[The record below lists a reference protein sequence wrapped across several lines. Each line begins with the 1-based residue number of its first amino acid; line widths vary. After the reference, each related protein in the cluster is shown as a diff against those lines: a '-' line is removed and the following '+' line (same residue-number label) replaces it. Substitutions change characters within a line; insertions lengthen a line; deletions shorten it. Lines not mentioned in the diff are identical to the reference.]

1 MKTILFNN
9 LILASA
15 ILLLVG
21 AVQNTDAVEVG
32 RVESIEGVNLVRSSD
47 AKEFKRLE
55 RSDQVSLNDTIK
67 TEKSSKVWIKLK
79 DLSDH
84 SLGEFSE
91 LYVYDF
97 DVQDKSTFYAADI
110 SGGIVRFRKRLGKT
124 DPPSSYTISTPTAMI
139 QVLPEERPADFVVN
153 VYSRKKTS
161 VTVIWGKVSV
171 KNLKDDL
178 PGERI
183 VESCRKVDIEEDQAP
198 TRPVG
203 VSSKTLSQLI
213 SRTTIKGT
221 LPEEV
226 PQCSEGYVQRSR
238 CRDCE
243 VLDGERCVGCEE
255 LGLRCEHGR
264 CIPQECGDC
273 RILWGN
279 RCVPCRELGLVCL
292 GGECVSRTCPGC
304 SVWDGRRCVPCRS
317 LGLECISGRCDRGAC
332 PPCTSWDGL
341 RCVPCAEMGLMC
353 IGGRCIFRPCG
364 PCETRRGDR
373 CISCGELG
381 LVCVD
386 GRCVMPLIFP
396 HDARPGHVEQA
407 PIPPGGVV
415 PHPPIVTPGA
425 PGKPLL
431 PPGVLPVKPVAPAQ
445 PGTPHQEPPKP
456 MTPKPDAP
464 SVPPKH
470 PLPVNPGDVHKPD
483 VPKPGSPPDK
493 LTPSDVVKPH
503 NPSQDMPGHDLIKPQ
518 DPGPKPTPGVGSE
531 HPKPISKPEVR
542 PQVKPPVGLDGP
554 RQEKTPAGR
563 DAPQRKPEAIRE
575 IPPSNPM
582 QNPHDKDKR

>member
-1 MKTILFNN
+1 MKKLLFNS
-9 LILASA
+9 LIAASA
-15 ILLLVG
+15 VLLLLG
-21 AVQNTDAVEVG
+21 AFQKTDAAEVG
-32 RVESIEGVNLVRSSD
+32 RVESTEGVNWVRRID
-47 AKEFKRLE
+47 GKEFKRLE
-55 RSDQVSLNDTIK
+55 RSDQISLNDTIK

-79 DLSDH
+79 DGSDH

-97 DVQDKSTFYAADI
+97 DVQDKSTFYGADV
-110 SGGIVRFRKRLGKT
+110 SEGIVRFRKRLEKT

-139 QVLPEERPADFVVN
+139 SVLPEDRTADFVVN

-171 KNLKDDL
+171 KNLRDDL

-183 VESCRKVDIEEDQAP
+183 VEACRKVDVEEDKPP

-213 SRTTIKGT
+213 SRTTIRGT
-221 LPEEV
+221 LPEEI
-226 PQCSEGYVQRSR
+226 PQCAEGYVPRSR

-243 VLDGERCVGCEE
+243 LWDGERCVGCEE
-255 LGLRCEHGR
+255 LGLWCEHGR

-273 RILWGN
+273 KILWGN

-317 LGLECISGRCDRGAC
+317 LGMECIDGRCGRGAC
-332 PPCTSWDGL
+332 PPCTSWNGL

-353 IGGRCIFRPCG
+353 VGGRCIFRPCG

-373 CISCGELG
+373 CVSCGELG
-381 LVCVD
+381 LVCMD
-386 GRCVMPLIFP
+386 GRCVMPLIF
-396 HDARPGHVEQA
+396 RQEVGPGHGEQI
-407 PIPPGGVV
+407 PVPPGGVL
-415 PHPPIVTPGA
+415 PHPPIVPPGT

-431 PPGVLPVKPVAPAQ
+431 PPGVLPGIPVAPSQ
-445 PGTPHQEPPKP
+445 PGTPHLEPPMPITPRPDVPSTPPKP
-456 MTPKPDAP
+456 
-464 SVPPKH
+464 
-470 PLPVNPGDVHKPD
+470 PLPVQPGDLHKPD
-483 VPKPGSPPDK
+483 VPKPVSPPVN
-493 LTPSDVVKPH
+493 LPPSDVVKPH
-503 NPSQDMPGHDLIKPQ
+503 KPPPDAPGHDLRNPE
-518 DPGPKPTPGVGSE
+518 DPRPKPTPGGQLD
-531 HPKPISKPEVR
+531 HPKPMPKPDVKLEVKT
-542 PQVKPPVGLDGP
+542 PSGLDKP
-554 RQEKTPAGR
+554 RHDT
-563 DAPQRKPEAIRE
+563 APSGGSA
-575 IPPSNPM
+575 PPSNPSQNIKRDAPIPE